1 MEREWRCCRCGTLLG
16 VWRSGKLHLQ
26 YKRAQY
32 LVDGKVL
39 AVCRNCSAIN
49 EAESSKPMERVLQG

>member
-1 MEREWRCCRCGTLLG
+1 LG